1 MAGACC
7 AAAFPQARG
16 QAQTQAQAQAQA
28 RGPAPGAVAI
38 ASGGSGQGQQA
49 APLVPPPYPTPI
61 PGPYALGPDSQPQ
74 PDVPKG
80 RLEKDTLPPGKI
92 YPGVPHEYQVYI
104 PASYDP
110 SRPAPVMIFADGIR
124 SFCGN
129 SLRTPTVFDNLI
141 AKKEL
146 PPLVGIFVDPG
157 VMPPLDPET
166 QQARFNR
173 TFEYDEVDDR
183 FARFLIDELLPAAAA
198 KYRLNLSANPSDRAV
213 AGISTGAV
221 GAFMAAWTRPDQFRR
236 VLSFIGTFV
245 DMKGAN
251 NVPFLIRKT
260 EPRPLRVFLQDGAND
275 QNSGWGSW
283 FQQNQ
288 AMDWAL
294 TLMNYDHTFITGTD
308 GHSTAQGGAILPD
321 ALRWLWRGYPAAID
335 VPPPVAAGVDQDPSA
350 GGGPALRPATF
361 NIVSHDAG
369 WEPVGGTYA
378 SAASPAGDKEGNVYF
393 ADPRG
398 NAIYKAGADG
408 HVTPFARD
416 TAGAQALR
424 VGPDGRLYAAQP
436 ARKRIVSYS
445 LTSASASAAATPP
458 TRVADAPA
466 AETLVARD
474 VDAHDFVLTSTDAIY
489 FSDTSRRRIMLIA
502 PRGAGAAPTVA
513 YDSGADNSGA
523 YEGGAMAAPAALALS
538 PDHSRLE
545 VMDARSKFGWSFQ
558 IAKDGSLVSGQP
570 FWRLESSEQTDMTGV
585 GGVAVDALG
594 YLYIPTIL
602 GIELSNQIGRV
613 EHILNAPDPA
623 STITHVAFGGADRT
637 WLYATTT
644 AGTVYRRHLKRAG
657 VAAWLPVKPPAPRL

>member
-1 MAGACC
+1 MTRAAAVLSIAGACC
-7 AAAFPQARG
+7 TGVWLQAHG
-16 QAQTQAQAQAQA
+16 QSPVSAQAA
-28 RGPAPGAVAI
+28 
-38 ASGGSGQGQQA
+38 GQGQSAPA
-49 APLVPPPYPTPI
+49 APAAPGVPQAHPAPI
-61 PGPYALGPDSQPQ
+61 PGPYALGPESQPQ

-80 RLEKDTLPPGKI
+80 RLEKATLPPGKI

-110 SRPAPVMIFADGIR
+110 ARPAPVMFFADGIR

-129 SLRTPTVFDNLI
+129 SLRTPVVLDNLI
-141 AKKEL
+141 AKHDL

-157 VMPPLDPET
+157 VMPPLDADT

-183 FARFLIDELLPAAAA
+183 FGRFLIDELMPAAVA
-198 KYRLNLSANPSDRAV
+198 KYQLNLSANPSDRAV

-221 GAFMAAWTRPDQFRR
+221 GAFMAAWTRPDRFRR
-236 VLSFIGTFV
+236 VLSYIGTFV

-251 NVPFLIRKT
+251 TVPFLIRKT

-294 TLMNYDHTFITGTD
+294 TLMNYDHSFIVGTD

-335 VPPPVAAGVDQDPSA
+335 VPPPVAAGTEQDPSV

-361 NIVSHDAG
+361 NVVPHDAG
-369 WEPVGGTYA
+369 WEAIGGTYA
-378 SAASPAGDKEGNVYF
+378 SAASPAGDKDGNVYF
-393 ADPRG
+393 SDPRG
-398 NAIYKAGADG
+398 GAIYKSDADG
-408 HVTPFARD
+408 HVTLFKRD
-416 TAGAQALR
+416 TGGAQALR
-424 VGPDGRLYAAQP
+424 VGADGRLYAAQP
-436 ARKRIVSYS
+436 ARKRIVSYG
-445 LTSASASAAATPP
+445 LTPAATQTDGAAARAASAPAGAAI
-458 TRVADAPA
+458 
-466 AETLVARD
+466 VARD
-474 VDAHDFVLTSTDAIY
+474 VDAHDFVLTKSGAIY
-489 FSDTSRRRIMLIA
+489 FSDTARKRIMLIA
-502 PRGAGAAPTVA
+502 PGAGGAAPATVA
-513 YDSGADNSGA
+513 YD
-523 YEGGAMAAPAALALS
+523 GGAIAAPTALTLS
-538 PDHSRLE
+538 PDQSRLE

-558 IAKDGSLVSGQP
+558 IAKDGTLTAGQP
-570 FWRLESSEQTDMTGV
+570 FWRLEFSEQVDMTGV
-585 GGVAVDALG
+585 EGVAVDSVG
-594 YLYIPTIL
+594 YLYVPTML

-613 EHILNAPDPA
+613 EHILNAPEPA
-623 STITHVAFGGADRT
+623 STITHLAFGGADRT

-644 AGTVYRRHLKRAG
+644 AGKVYRRHLKRAG